1 MELNSAQRELAR
13 LKDSLIKSHERGM
26 RILEKTMGRVGHHNM
41 VHTKHLDRAIIN
53 LEKENEQLRETI
65 DKLTDEIQ
73 LIKNLNTPKI
83 KSRYRYTR
91 EEIVE
96 ALIQAEGVRE
106 RAAENLG
113 INKFSL
119 YRYIRVMDIN
129 VPTKRRK
136 KIINGVT
143 TYVKVKS

>member
-26 RILEKTMGRVGHHNM
+26 RLLEKTMGRVGHHNM
-41 VHTKHLDRAIIN
+41 IHTKHLERAVSK
-53 LEKENEQLRETI
+53 LEKENEQLRNTVE
-65 DKLTDEIQ
+65 KLTDEIQ
-73 LIKNLNTPKI
+73 LIKNRNTSNLKR
-83 KSRYRYTR
+83 RYKYTR

-113 INKFSL
+113 LNKFSL
-119 YRYIRVMDIN
+119 YRYIRVMGID
-129 VPTKRRK
+129 VPTRRRK
-136 KIINGVT
+136 KVINGVT
-143 TYVKVKS
+143 TYVKVGS